1 MNGPLLCM
9 DPNLSI
15 LAASAIPT
23 PMYRCLCSC
32 ACPWVSL
39 HYWSSIFLRAAW
51 PHLSPLSLFHAL
63 PSASSNKSPYLSV
76 SLTLTLITID
86 ERMEL
91 FIHNL
96 IYLSSWWRERSKPTI
111 VCRPD
116 THSYPH
122 LEAESGSKE
131 KYIETTHNP
140 HPPMERAS
148 LSWIDLWCLW
158 VQPEILFYGVSLC
171 NLPYANENL
180 WQPNICFPSLLA
192 LITDRTW

>member
-9 DPNLSI
+9 GPNLSI

-23 PMYRCLCSC
+23 TMYRCLCSS

-39 HYWSSIFLRAAW
+39 HYWSSIFLQAAW

-111 VCRPD
+111 VCKPD
-116 THSYPH
+116 THSYPN

-131 KYIETTHNP
+131 KYIDTTHNP
-140 HPPMERAS
+140 HPHS
-148 LSWIDLWCLW
+148 YGTGLSVLDWPLMSPSAARNPLLRSITVICLM
-158 VQPEILFYGVSLC
+158 LMKTFDNLTFVS
-171 NLPYANENL
+171 PAR
-180 WQPNICFPSLLA
+180 WPS
-192 LITDRTW
+192 